1 MKKNRMMR
9 LASILLVCVLLT
21 TSVISGTFAKYTS
34 TASGTD
40 TARVA
45 QWKINVGTVNI
56 AQAQAQT
63 LSFGLFDTIKDTDG
77 STTEEHVNSGLIAPG
92 TKGDFSVT
100 ITNNSEVDA
109 RIVAALS
116 ATETAN
122 YNIPILYSKTGTSDW
137 VDDLSLLSIDVALDP
152 NETTDVVVYWQWVY
166 EAASPRTN
174 ADDTA
179 LGIAAAA
186 GTDIEVTV
194 TMTVTATQID

>member
-1 MKKNRMMR
+1 MKKNKMMR

-34 TASGTD
+34 EATGSD

-45 QWKINVGTVNI
+45 KWKIDVGTVNI
-56 AQAQAQT
+56 AQNVAQT
-63 LSFGLFDTIKDTDG
+63 LSFGLFDTILDTDG
-77 STTEEHVNSGLIAPG
+77 SGEENNVDTGLIAPG
-92 TKGDFSVT
+92 TKGNFSVT

-109 RIVAALS
+109 KIVATLS
-116 ATETAN
+116 ATETAT
-122 YNIPILYSKTGTSDW
+122 YDIPIQYSKNGASDW
-137 VDDLSLLSIDVALDP
+137 VNDLSALSIEEDLEP
-152 NETTDVVVYWQWVY
+152 NEAADVVVYWQWVY

-186 GTDIEVTV
+186 GTDIEVVV
-194 TMTVTATQID
+194 TMDVTATQID